1 MAEQTRVT
9 GKRVLLVEDDPAAR
23 LSIGLLLRIDRHQV
37 AEASSGAEAL
47 QLLQQQ
53 AFDLVIVDYFMPELR
68 GNQVAVGIRSVAP
81 TMPIIMISAY
91 LEKLKPSERPVDAV
105 LSKPFGIEDLRQA
118 IASLVT

>member
-1 MAEQTRVT
+1 M
-9 GKRVLLVEDDPAAR
+9 LLVEDDAAAR

-37 AEASSGAEAL
+37 TEVTSGAEAL

-105 LSKPFGIEDLRQA
+105 LSKPFGIEELRQA
-118 IASLVT
+118 IASLVA

>member
-1 MAEQTRVT
+1 M
-9 GKRVLLVEDDPAAR
+9 LLVEDDPAAR
-23 LSIGLLLRIDRHQV
+23 LSIGLLLRIDRHHV
-37 AEASSGAEAL
+37 AEATSGAEAL

-68 GNQVAVGIRSVAP
+68 GNQVAVGIRTVAP

-105 LSKPFGIEDLRQA
+105 LSKPFGIEELRQA
-118 IASLVT
+118 IASLVA